1 MSAVAAGL
9 LSSYGLWKTLQW
21 LMPKSKTVDFESL
34 SPEEWIRQTDLNI
47 MLFSLEYYT
56 KAHNKKLTVR
66 KLEEQRIKVETLAG
80 KLQSILRWKNDG
92 LHYYYRSWYY
102 TGEKSLFKK
111 LKEEHAIL
119 IKRMSLLKQIEK

>member
-9 LSSYGLWKTLQW
+9 LSSYGLWKTFQW

-34 SPEEWIRQTDLNI
+34 SPEEWIRQTDLNM
-47 MLFSLEYYT
+47 MLFTLKFYT
-56 KAHNKKLTVR
+56 GKHNEKLTIR

-92 LHYYYRSWYY
+92 LRYYYRSWYY

-119 IKRMSLLKQIEK
+119 IKRMTLLKQLDK